1 MVGVQTFHKTTTGW
15 VINLPSEFAREL
27 GVAEGSAA
35 CLQARN
41 GQIEAEILPPVA
53 PAPEGRPDSQGDFFP
68 DIQSNSNVMGGAPCI
83 RRTRIPIWLL
93 EQARQL
99 GLTDAALLEAYPI
112 LTAQDLTNAWD
123 YVHTHRVEIE
133 QQIADNERDDD

>member
-35 CLQARN
+35 RLQARN
-41 GQIEAEILPPVA
+41 GQIEAEILPPAASV
-53 PAPEGRPDSQGDFFP
+53 PESRNDFFP
-68 DIQSNSNVMGGAPCI
+68 DIQSNTGVMGGTPCI
-83 RRTRIPIWLL
+83 RRTRISVWLL

-112 LTAQDLTNAWD
+112 LTAQDLTNAWN
-123 YVHTHRVEIE
+123 YVHAHRVEIE